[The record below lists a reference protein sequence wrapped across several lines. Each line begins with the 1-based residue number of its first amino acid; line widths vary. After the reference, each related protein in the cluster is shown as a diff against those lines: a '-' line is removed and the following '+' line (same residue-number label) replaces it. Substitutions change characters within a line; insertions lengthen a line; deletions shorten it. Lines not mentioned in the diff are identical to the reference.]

1 MKIEIEMELETDIQF
16 QIGWLRW
23 IAWPDTQILGY
34 FDTGWGAVVN
44 VADTRAGWL

>member
-1 MKIEIEMELETDIQF
+1 MEVEIEIQF

-23 IAWPDTQILGY
+23 IAWPDTQIVGY
-34 FDTGWGAVVN
+34 RLGAVVN